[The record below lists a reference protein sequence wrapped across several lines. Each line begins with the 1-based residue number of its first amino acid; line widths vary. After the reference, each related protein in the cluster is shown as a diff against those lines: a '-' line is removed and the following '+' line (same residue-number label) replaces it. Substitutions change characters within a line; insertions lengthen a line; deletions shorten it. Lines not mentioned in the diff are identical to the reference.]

1 MLTLVNS
8 IGLTSVHP
16 LPQHEIGSK
25 VPLDTRTPDS
35 LQRDNAA
42 EHAGN
47 VCPVGW
53 LSGDVCLRH
62 DGEAARGWQWSM
74 NGVQERRCGPRRRP
88 RSTGSRRRISLP
100 SSRWCWA
107 RDVDVQRRNRRCVSA
122 VPDLIDEAIDFV
134 APTVSSVM

>member
-47 VCPVGW
+47 V
-53 LSGDVCLRH
+53 
-62 DGEAARGWQWSM
+62 
-74 NGVQERRCGPRRRP
+74 
-88 RSTGSRRRISLP
+88 
-100 SSRWCWA
+100 
-107 RDVDVQRRNRRCVSA
+107 
-122 VPDLIDEAIDFV
+122 
-134 APTVSSVM
+134 